1 MSRLV
6 MLPMR
11 DKRQCF
17 SWFRPS
23 GRWFVS
29 DRLRSV
35 GAPRYSAVKNSRSRY
50 LAVVGGLTQ
59 ESGRLHR
66 NNAVHAHPDIR
77 SSWRPQ
83 GGGCWPAVPVA
94 WSAAGVGREGNRQSQ
109 PVSQRRLMAL
119 SPPRRPPTWRR
130 SAARQGGGQ
139 DVAAIEAKCSM
150 GGADDFSESAADA
163 TVRVARITQ
172 RDIVADGSVVA
183 TREESLLPVVDAL
196 PLVMAIW
203 SERTI

>member
-17 SWFRPS
+17 CWFRRS

-29 DRLRSV
+29 ACLRSV

-59 ESGRLHR
+59 ESGRLHG
-66 NNAVHAHPDIR
+66 NNAVPTDPDIR
-77 SSWRPQ
+77 PSWRPQ
-83 GGGCWPAVPVA
+83 SGGCWPVVRLA
-94 WSAAGVGREGNRQSQ
+94 WSAAGVGREDNRQSQ

-130 SAARQGGGQ
+130 SVAKQGLGRTWRQSKLSVRWEARMTFPNPPPMPRCVSLESRSVTKSQTG
-139 DVAAIEAKCSM
+139 ASWRLAKNLCSRL
-150 GGADDFSESAADA
+150 S
-163 TVRVARITQ
+163 
-172 RDIVADGSVVA
+172 
-183 TREESLLPVVDAL
+183 TRYR
-196 PLVMAIW
+196 W
-203 SERTI
+203 